1 MSKRTKGVKMSLAEF
16 HALEKQRASLRE
28 ENEHEKKA
36 ADLAEQQKVAALL
49 ALQRREEH
57 DGFLIAVKL
66 SSLPKVELPKTIQL
80 AAFEFGR
87 LALHNLPTFGSCT
100 TLVQFEKLF
109 LPFYMKYIQAPSNFQ
124 SELKLPPTK
133 ESIALFVRE
142 YAAKRKDKTFR
153 RLYHQE
159 QCWRFL
165 SAVSVYKCLQALE
178 TVLQWV
184 TVNYN
189 QTLVWHI
196 THEQLVKTT
205 HTDYTFH
212 GYFHL
217 LETKKKSIHAK
228 ISVWDD
234 DWYFHCVE

>member
-1 MSKRTKGVKMSLAEF
+1 MGKRGRTRLKTTMSLAEF
-16 HALEKQRASLRE
+16 HAIEEQRASERKKIEL
-28 ENEHEKKA
+28 EKEV
-36 ADLAEQQKVAALL
+36 ADLAEQQKVAASQE
-49 ALQRREEH
+49 LQRREEH

-66 SSLPKVELPKTIQL
+66 SSLPKVELPATIQL
-80 AAFEFGR
+80 AALEFGR
-87 LALHNLPTFGSCT
+87 LALHNLPTFASCS

-109 LPFYMKYIQAPSNFQ
+109 LPFYMKYIQAPNNFQ

-142 YAAKRKDKTFR
+142 YAAKRKDKTFL

-165 SAVSVYKCLQALE
+165 STVSVYKCLQALE

-189 QTLVWHI
+189 QTLVWHV
-196 THEQLVKTT
+196 THEQLIKTT

-217 LETKKKSIHAK
+217 LEAKQKSMDAK
-228 ISVWDD
+228 ISAWID
-234 DWYFHCVE
+234 DW